1 MNKKNKKSFELIKEI
16 IELPKLN
23 EVLNN
28 TEKEQLET
36 EIYRILIDIEL
47 NEKILADKNKW
58 IVELLNE
65 IEELRK
71 INKNYIS
78 KDKIK
83 NFFEERLLKYTEA
96 DDGIYDKPY
105 LTRGELELV
114 DRYGECKE
122 IAEIL
127 LAEKIE
133 IPKESISKDKIR
145 DKIKQLEK
153 EKNLYFEK
161 QVMQGKIDLLK
172 ELLEE

>member
-16 IELPKLN
+16 IESPKLN

-28 TEKEQLET
+28 TEQEQLET

-78 KDKIK
+78 KDKVKDIIK
-83 NFFEERLLKYTEA
+83 CLDHEPYTA
-96 DDGIYDKPY
+96 FDAY
-105 LTRGELELV
+105 GELLY
-114 DRYGECKE
+114 DTE
-122 IAEIL
+122 I
-127 LAEKIE
+127 
-133 IPKESISKDKIR
+133 D
-145 DKIKQLEK
+145 IKQKLEK
-153 EKNLYFEK
+153 
-161 QVMQGKIDLLK
+161 
-172 ELLEE
+172 LLEEN